1 MAASRDSTN
10 NFIKTTQDNV
20 VPLYISVLEALPCL
34 FNKEQSH
41 AKTEIQ
47 CYK

>member
-10 NFIKTTQDNV
+10 IKTTQDNV